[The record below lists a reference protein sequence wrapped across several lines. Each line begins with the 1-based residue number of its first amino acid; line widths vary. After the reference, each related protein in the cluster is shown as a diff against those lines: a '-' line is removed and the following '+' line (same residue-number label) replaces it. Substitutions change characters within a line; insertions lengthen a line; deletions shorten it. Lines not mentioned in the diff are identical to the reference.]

1 MNFIINSNDIETDFS
16 GVKDPITLL
25 NDIKENRI
33 TMKQAKASQEDFN
46 NHLKTIRRGKKTEQQ
61 KKTLSNIN
69 TLFNER
75 NDSIKFVEDYDSMT
89 L

>member
-46 NHLKTIRRGKKTEQQ
+46 NHLKMTRRGKKT
-61 KKTLSNIN
+61 
-69 TLFNER
+69 
-75 NDSIKFVEDYDSMT
+75 
-89 L
+89 